1 MNSFTTPFLLSSI
14 PTCIC
19 FHSYFDKYAPRHF
32 PLLPSSQQLNTE
44 LILAPLSQFRIHIGH
59 FTHPESLARWHK
71 LMFVTNTSKMVTVSL
86 TLLTGPGKQ
95 AAESCRMLKSTVNKL
110 TAPLQ
115 AVVAML
121 QNAAFSL
128 SEDSHSD

>member
-1 MNSFTTPFLLSSI
+1 MLCSFKRPFF
-14 PTCIC
+14 
-19 FHSYFDKYAPRHF
+19 FHTFYFKNCAPRHF
-32 PLLPSSQQLNTE
+32 PSLLFSQQLHTE
-44 LILAPLSQFRIHIGH
+44 LILVPLRQFRIHGGH

-71 LMFVTNTSKMVTVSL
+71 LMFLTNTSKMVTISL
-86 TLLTGPGKQ
+86 TLLTGPGEQ

-110 TAPLQ
+110 AAPLQ

-121 QNAAFSL
+121 QNAAYSL